1 VVWDTPHLPRL
12 KWPSRRP
19 LSLPQ
24 ARITRAMLGGGLAYE
39 TPNICL
45 PVEYRS
51 SLTDTPQICGRWSP
65 SNHADGFPVTS
76 APICPGDSA
85 AAQHVHQRCARRG
98 PPVPVRRG
106 CPPRLGRRSP
116 GRCSGF
122 KSPPPSVPMCPRGC
136 CQGRQED
143 LNFPNLPPPPVP
155 PGSGALPLPPTAR
168 ARSRNRL
175 RPQVRT
181 AHREGPGHRHPR
193 GAWTPPSLGLGF
205 LRLRLQTFSTPE
217 GATISAI
224 SRQPR
229 RGPRAWVE
237 GLPLTTLTAPIPVA
251 SAAPPSSPPQ
261 VPRTEDTFWDW
272 CAAPV
277 ATRWFAYSNTRARP
291 GGADPPPFTLAPA
304 VVLIS
309 QTPGSMRCHPPPPS
323 LAIVPPSR
331 DGPAPVYFSHNVRAD
346 YLMTRGDK
354 AVVAPYIPADWRPAA
369 AVGSLVCG

>member
-143 LNFPNLPPPPVP
+143 LNFPNLPPP
-155 PGSGALPLPPTAR
+155 GSPREWRPPPT
-168 ARSRNRL
+168 
-175 RPQVRT
+175 P
-181 AHREGPGHRHPR
+181 
-193 GAWTPPSLGLGF
+193 
-205 LRLRLQTFSTPE
+205 
-217 GATISAI
+217 
-224 SRQPR
+224 
-229 RGPRAWVE
+229 
-237 GLPLTTLTAPIPVA
+237 
-251 SAAPPSSPPQ
+251 
-261 VPRTEDTFWDW
+261 D
-272 CAAPV
+272 
-277 ATRWFAYSNTRARP
+277 RP
-291 GGADPPPFTLAPA
+291 GPVTQ
-304 VVLIS
+304 S
-309 QTPGSMRCHPPPPS
+309 PPPPS
-323 LAIVPPSR
+323 TNGSPRRAWPSPSARCLDPPFTGAGIPPPPSPNLFHPR
-331 DGPAPVYFSHNVRAD
+331 GRNHFSHLETTAARASGLGRGPPTNHPHSPDSCCQCRPSLFPPAGAPDGGHVLGLVRRPRSHP
-346 YLMTRGDK
+346 LVCLLQHPGPPRWRR
-354 AVVAPYIPADWRPAA
+354 PPPSPWRPQ
-369 AVGSLVCG
+369 